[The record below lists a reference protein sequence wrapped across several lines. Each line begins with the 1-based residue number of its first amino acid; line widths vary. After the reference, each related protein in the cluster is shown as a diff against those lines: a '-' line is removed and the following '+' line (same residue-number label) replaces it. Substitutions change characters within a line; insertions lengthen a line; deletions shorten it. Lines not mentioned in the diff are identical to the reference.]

1 MNKNV
6 AKPSWA
12 KEVQKGYLKLLILML
27 LTRKP
32 MYGYEIMDKI
42 HGRTLGLW
50 RPTAGGVYPLLKR
63 MERKGEVKA
72 RWIIASGRRRRVYQ
86 TTPEGRSRLNKALE
100 KQKALIDTIDGLYA
114 DFMAEVLGVNR
125 KPEFPMFSL
134 FREVFSYEDS
144 RVKTTEEK
152 KELLLSIKKRLER
165 LERNVNAGIKEVD
178 KRLKQIKSA

>member
-1 MNKNV
+1 MDKNV
-6 AKPSWA
+6 AKSSWA

-32 MYGYEIMDKI
+32 MHGYEIMDKI

-72 RWIIASGRRRRVYQ
+72 KWTAALGRRRRVYQ
-86 TTPEGRSRLNKALE
+86 PTPEGRSRLNKALE

-114 DFMAEVLGVNR
+114 DFMAEVLEVNR
-125 KPEFPMFSL
+125 KLEFPMFSL
-134 FREVFSYEDS
+134 FREVFSYEGS

-152 KELLLSIKKRLER
+152 KGLLLLVKKRLER

>member
-12 KEVQKGYLKLLILML
+12 KEVQKGYLKLLILMM

-32 MYGYEIMDKI
+32 MHGYEIMDKV
-42 HGRTLGLW
+42 HKRTLGLW

-72 RWIIASGRRRRVYQ
+72 KWIIASGRRRRVYQ
-86 TTPEGRSRLNKALE
+86 TTHEGMSRLNKALE

-114 DFMAEVLGVNR
+114 DFMAEVLEVDQ

-144 RVKTTEEK
+144 RMKTAEEK

-165 LERNVNAGIKEVD
+165 LERNVNTGIKEVE
-178 KRLKQIKSA
+178 KRLRQIKPA